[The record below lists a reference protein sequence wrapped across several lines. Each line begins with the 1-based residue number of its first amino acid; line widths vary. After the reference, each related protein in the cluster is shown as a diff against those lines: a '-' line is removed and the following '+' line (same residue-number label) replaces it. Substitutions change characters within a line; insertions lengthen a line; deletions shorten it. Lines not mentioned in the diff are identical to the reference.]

1 MSPDLAVP
9 LTGLVTL
16 TLVVASVMLHY
27 EGLRALSRFVTTDVL
42 PPRGRIASLILGQVA
57 LHVAE
62 IGLFAVGYASLA
74 GVEGFGGFDR
84 TEAAAAETSALR
96 GLDLVYYSA
105 TVYTTLG
112 FGDIVPLGPLR
123 LMTGVEALTGLVLIT
138 WSASFTF
145 LEMQRY
151 WGRG

>member
-1 MSPDLAVP
+1 MHADLALL

-16 TLVVASVMLHY
+16 ALVGASVVLHY
-27 EGLRALSRFVTTDVL
+27 EGLRALSRFVTTEL
-42 PPRGRIASLILGQVA
+42 MPARARIAMLILGQVV

-62 IGLFAVGYASLA
+62 IGLFAVGYASLD
-74 GVEGFGGFDR
+74 GIEGFGGFDR
-84 TEAAAAETSALR
+84 AMAAAADPSAPG

-112 FGDIVPLGPLR
+112 FGDIVPLGALR
-123 LMTGVEALTGLVLIT
+123 LMTGIEALTGLVLIT